1 MQLKIRRTQRVGG
14 VVANK
19 TFFCLDAVADFTG
32 EERQSIDKYKL
43 GKEILY
49 SSETA
54 KRLQSAGDVGMAI
67 GGAANTT
74 KALANFVMA
83 RMSLNITVNDIEKG
97 KHIECKDMEEL
108 LAGEEALVSSCQK
121 LKLWLETA
129 ATFDGREVV
138 IDLSDGGDP
147 RIDSPTLQA
156 PKAPGVDAPRLSG
169 PQAPAP
175 MIRSMSA
182 GRAEEENDFMQK
194 ALYMWRDLPTLG
206 KVLVGGTPVVL
217 LLYLFG

>member
-1 MQLKIRRTQRVGG
+1 MQLKIRRTQRAGG
-14 VVANK
+14 VVSSK

-32 EERQSIDKYKL
+32 DERRSIDKYKL
-43 GKEILY
+43 GKEVLY

-54 KRLQSAGDVGMAI
+54 KRFQVAGDVGMAV
-67 GGAANTT
+67 GGAANTA

-83 RMSLNITVNDIEKG
+83 RMSLNITVNDIENG

-108 LAGEEALVSSCQK
+108 LAAEEAILGSCQK

-138 IDLSDGGDP
+138 IDLSDGTDP
-147 RIDSPTLQA
+147 RVDTPTLQA

-175 MIRSMSA
+175 LMRSTTASKA
-182 GRAEEENDFMQK
+182 DDEDDFAQK
-194 ALYMWRDLPTLG
+194 ALHLWRDLPTIG
-206 KVLVGGTPVVL
+206 KFLVAGAPVVL